1 MKNYIS
7 INDRKI
13 ELTEEQVGKIM
24 DACGIGKVR
33 LKDVQPGSLVTIGET
48 EFVVL
53 EQIDGEATA
62 VITRDLVCEDETF
75 GSDNNFDGSDIDGI
89 CREFGE
95 ELEREIG
102 EGNILTH
109 DVDLTSDDGLKDYGT
124 VGRKVSLLTCYR
136 YRRYVEILDKYKPS
150 KWWWLATPL
159 STKAHGITY
168 GVKCV
173 APSGYLFNY
182 DYYYRYGVRPFCIFN
197 SDIFVSFKE

>member
-13 ELTEEQVGKIM
+13 ELPEEQVGKIM

-33 LKDVQPGSLVTIGET
+33 LKDVQPGSVITIGET

-62 VITRDLVCEDETF
+62 MITRDLVCEDEQF
-75 GSDNNFDGSDIDGI
+75 GSNNNFDGSNADDI
-89 CREFGE
+89 CRRFGE
-95 ELEREIG
+95 NLEREIG
-102 EGNILTH
+102 EENLLTH

-124 VGRKVSLLTCYR
+124 VARKASLLTCDL
-136 YRRYVEILDKYKPS
+136 YRRYVKILDKYKPG

-159 STKAHGITY
+159 STKTHGITY

-173 APSGYLFNY
+173 APSGYLNNNFNNNS
-182 DYYYRYGVRPFCIFN
+182 GVRPFCILN